1 MNAISSV
8 KLEDWLKIAA
18 MVGGLVAFAV
28 AIAQYRSAE
37 LWKRVQFVGE
47 AVRAMKSDGAFV
59 NICIMLDSASRDV
72 RLFPERPS
80 VDEQFVRVTQQSLAQ
95 ALRPYS
101 DAHPFSEAESRIRDT
116 VDGFLDHLEQFQQF
130 VKKELVKIDSFR
142 PLLAYVIDL
151 IAHPSPAMKVNGESA
166 LWHYINEYG
175 FLEAREFLVQLG
187 VPVPAARRALV
198 EYVENDG

>member
-1 MNAISSV
+1 MEAIGAI
-8 KLEDWLKIAA
+8 KLEDWLKIFA
-18 MVGGLVAFAV
+18 MLGGLVAFII

-59 NICIMLDSASRDV
+59 NICIMLDSASREV
-72 RLFPERPS
+72 RLFPERES
-80 VDEQFVRVTQQSLAQ
+80 VKDQYVTVSQQSLAR

-101 DAHPFSEAESRIRDT
+101 DGDPFTETESRIRDNF
-116 VDGFLDHLEQFQQF
+116 DGFLDHLEQFQQF
-130 VKKELVKIDSFR
+130 VKKRLVDVDSFR

-151 IAHPSPAMKVNGESA
+151 IRHPSAELNVKGESA

-175 FLEAREFLVQLG
+175 FLEAREFLVALG
-187 VPVPAARRALV
+187 VPIPPAREVLV
-198 EYVENDG
+198 KYVENDG